1 MLPSSSADATLGGD
15 VRRFMGT
22 GGSMDIQELL
32 AQAKDAIT
40 VKRVYG
46 EPLEKD
52 GAMIVPVAAVRGGGG
67 GGSGEGRPGE
77 GSGSGSGFG
86 LTARPV
92 GVYVVKD
99 GQVSWQ
105 PAFDVNRVILGGQI
119 TAVALFLMLRTASK
133 HRGKTKRTKL
143 RSKS

>member
-1 MLPSSSADATLGGD
+1 MD
-15 VRRFMGT
+15 V
-22 GGSMDIQELL
+22 QELL

-52 GAMIVPVAAVRGGGG
+52 GAMIVPVAAVRGGAGG
-67 GGSGEGRPGE
+67 GGGEGRPGE

-92 GVYVVKD
+92 GVYVVNN

-105 PAFDVNRVILGGQI
+105 PAFDLNRAVLGAQL
-119 TAVALFLMLRTASK
+119 AAAALFLMLRTAFK

>member
-1 MLPSSSADATLGGD
+1 MD
-15 VRRFMGT
+15 V
-22 GGSMDIQELL
+22 QELL

-67 GGSGEGRPGE
+67 GGGGEGPSGE

-86 LTARPV
+86 IAARPV
-92 GVYVVKD
+92 GVYIVRN

-105 PAFDVNRVILGGQI
+105 PAFDINRVILGGQLV
-119 TAVALFLMLRTASK
+119 AVALLLVLRTALK
-133 HRGKTKRTKL
+133 HRGKTKRTKMRL
-143 RSKS
+143 RS